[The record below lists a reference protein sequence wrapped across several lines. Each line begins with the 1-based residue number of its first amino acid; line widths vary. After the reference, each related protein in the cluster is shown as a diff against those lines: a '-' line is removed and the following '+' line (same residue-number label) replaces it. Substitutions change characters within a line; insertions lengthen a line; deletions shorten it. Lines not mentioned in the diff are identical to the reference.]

1 MNYHPLLTLY
11 PAHDI
16 IEYNK
21 DTCISLNRIE
31 KVRLVLART
40 EIRTTLY
47 GEKLTIYHEM
57 VYNTKNEIVPR
68 YFGPPIRK
76 NTRNWLGG
84 YYIKILLIYYQTKL
98 PSLLNS
104 KNSNLELKD
113 IPFSDES
120 NLVIKVD
127 PLTQLQFDNFQLLTP
142 LPSPKINRIN
152 RKPSFK
158 RNEKKDEK
166 KDKIKKTSLKN
177 FQKK

>member
-31 KVRLVLART
+31 KIRLVLARI
-40 EIRTTLY
+40 EIRTSLY
-47 GEKLTIYHEM
+47 GERLTIYHEM

-76 NTRNWLGG
+76 NNRNWLGC
-84 YYIKILLIYYQTKL
+84 YYIKILLIYYQIGL

-104 KNSNLELKD
+104 KNTSLELKD
-113 IPFSDES
+113 IPFLDES
-120 NLVIKVD
+120 KLVIKDD
-127 PLTQLQFDNFQLLTP
+127 PLTQLQFDNFQILTP
-142 LPSPKINRIN
+142 QSSPKINMIN
-152 RKPSFK
+152 TKPSFK
-158 RNEKKDEK
+158 IKEKQNKVK
-166 KDKIKKTSLKN
+166 KPYFKKIKKK
-177 FQKK
+177 